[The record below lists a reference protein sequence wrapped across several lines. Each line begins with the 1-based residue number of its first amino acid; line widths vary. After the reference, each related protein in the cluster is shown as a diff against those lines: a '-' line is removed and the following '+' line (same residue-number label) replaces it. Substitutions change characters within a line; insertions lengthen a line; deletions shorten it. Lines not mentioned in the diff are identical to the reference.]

1 VPTPPSPPSPAPP
14 AAWIGLAVLALPTLL
29 VSMDMTILY
38 LATPSLSADLKPTGA
53 ELLWIS
59 DIYGFLVAGA
69 LIPMGT
75 LGDRIGRRR
84 LLLGGAL
91 CFGLASA
98 LAAFASNPALLI
110 TARALLG
117 LAGATLLPSTLALVR
132 ALFHEPR
139 QRSVA
144 ISVWTSCFTLG
155 GVAGPIVGGFLLEH
169 FHWGA
174 VFLIGLPVM
183 LALLVL
189 GPIFLPECREP
200 QRRRLD
206 LVSATLVV
214 ATVLATVWGLKQ
226 WAEWG
231 SALVPGTAIAAG
243 LVIGALFVRRQSRLP
258 DPLIP
263 PGLFGDGAFTVA
275 LAANT
280 IALFAWVG
288 ASLLV
293 AQHLQLVLGFSPLAA
308 GLWTIPPAIACV
320 LGCLAAPHLAQR
332 SSPAAVVCS
341 GLGLAALGL
350 ALMAG
355 LTSGYR
361 LAAVV
366 GAMMVLGVGV
376 SMIVT
381 LGTDL
386 MLTAAPP
393 HMAGAASAVSET
405 GAEFGGSLGVA
416 VMGSIAFAVYRGGL
430 VLPPGIG
437 LQEGA
442 AARHTLGGAV
452 ALAAELPD
460 ALGSALRA
468 AAQEQFVGGL
478 QRATGVGAA
487 ILVAVT
493 LLFAWTVLRRSAAA
507 ITPETGETR

>member
-1 VPTPPSPPSPAPP
+1 MPIPPSPAPP
-14 AAWIGLAVLALPTLL
+14 AAWLALAVLALPTLL

-91 CFGLASA
+91 FFGLASA
-98 LAAFASNPALLI
+98 LAAFASSPAMLI

-117 LAGATLLPSTLALVR
+117 VAGATLLPSTLALIR
-132 ALFHEPR
+132 GLFHDPR

-144 ISVWTSCFTLG
+144 ISVWTTCFTLG
-155 GVAGPIVGGFLLEH
+155 GVAGPIIGGVLLAH
-169 FHWGA
+169 FHWGS
-174 VFLIGLPVM
+174 VFLIGVPVM
-183 LALLVL
+183 LMLLVL
-189 GPIFLPECREP
+189 GPILLPECREP
-200 QRRRLD
+200 GRRRLD
-206 LVSATLVV
+206 LVSATQVV

-226 WAEWG
+226 WAEQG
-231 SALVPGTAIAAG
+231 STLAAG
-243 LVIGALFVRRQSRLP
+243 AAITAGVVIGAFFVRRQTRLP
-258 DPLIP
+258 DPLIQP
-263 PGLFGDGAFTVA
+263 SLLRDGAFTAA

-280 IALFAWVG
+280 VALFAWVG

-293 AQHLQLVLGFSPLAA
+293 AQHLQLVLGFSPLTA

-320 LGCLAAPHLAQR
+320 IGCLGAPHLAQR
-332 SSPAAVVCS
+332 LSPAVVVCG
-341 GLGLAALGL
+341 GLVLAALSF

-355 LTSGYR
+355 LTSGFR

-366 GAMMVLGVGV
+366 GAMMVLGLGV

-386 MLTAAPP
+386 MLTVAPP
-393 HMAGAASAVSET
+393 DMAGAASAISET

-416 VMGSIAFAVYRGGL
+416 VLGSIAFAAYRGGL
-430 VLPPGIG
+430 VLPPGIN
-437 LQEGA
+437 LQEST
-442 AARHTLGGAV
+442 AARDTLGGAV
-452 ALAAELPD
+452 AVAARLPD
-460 ALGSALRA
+460 TLGSALRA
-468 AAQEQFVGGL
+468 AAQEEFVGGL

-487 ILVAVT
+487 ILMAVT
-493 LLFAWTVLRRSAAA
+493 LLFAWMVVRRNSAP
-507 ITPETGETR
+507 ITTEGG

>member
-1 VPTPPSPPSPAPP
+1 MSTPPSPAPP

-38 LATPSLSADLKPTGA
+38 LATPSLSADLKPTGT

-84 LLLGGAL
+84 LLLWGAL
-91 CFGLASA
+91 FFGLASA
-98 LAAFASNPALLI
+98 LAAFASSPAMLI
-110 TARALLG
+110 AARALLG
-117 LAGATLLPSTLALVR
+117 VAGATLLPSTLALVR
-132 ALFHEPR
+132 GLFRDPR
-139 QRSVA
+139 QRGVA
-144 ISVWTSCFTLG
+144 ISVWTTCFTLG
-155 GVAGPIVGGFLLEH
+155 GVVGPIVGGLLLEH
-169 FHWGA
+169 FHWGS
-174 VFLIGLPVM
+174 VFLIGVPVM

-189 GPIFLPECREP
+189 GPILLPECREP
-200 QRRRLD
+200 DRRRLD

-226 WAEWG
+226 WAEWD
-231 SALVPGTAIAAG
+231 SALVPGAAITAG
-243 LVIGALFVRRQSRLP
+243 VVLGASFVRRQTRLP

-263 PGLFGDGAFTVA
+263 PGLLSNGAFTVA

-293 AQHLQLVLGFSPLAA
+293 AQHLQLVLGFSPLTA

-320 LGCLAAPHLAQR
+320 LGCLGAPHLAR
-332 SSPAAVVCS
+332 CLSPAVVVCG

-350 ALMAG
+350 ALLAG
-355 LTSGYR
+355 LTHGFG

-366 GAMMVLGVGV
+366 GAMMVLGLAVA
-376 SMIVT
+376 MIVT

-386 MLTAAPP
+386 MLTVAPP
-393 HMAGAASAVSET
+393 DMAGAASAISET

-416 VMGSIAFAVYRGGL
+416 VMGSIAFAAYRGGL
-430 VLPPGIG
+430 VLPPGID

-442 AARHTLGGAV
+442 AARNTLGGAF
-452 ALAAELPD
+452 ALAAGLPD
-460 ALGSALRA
+460 TVGSALRA

-493 LLFAWTVLRRSAAA
+493 LLFVWIVLRRSSAA
-507 ITPETGETR
+507 ITTEGGDTR